1 MGRKGSGH
9 SPWLITSSAR
19 FLIRDRCIGVLNLR
33 VSRSPRVARICSD
46 LHTSKRAV
54 VAAFDGGKVTGGHA
68 PTSNHVS
75 RHRPARLGDGAPW
88 KGPVLMR
95 SFSAEHR
102 ET

>member
-1 MGRKGSGH
+1 MS
-9 SPWLITSSAR
+9 
-19 FLIRDRCIGVLNLR
+19 
-33 VSRSPRVARICSD
+33 VARICSD
-46 LHTSKRAV
+46 LHTV
-54 VAAFDGGKVTGGHA
+54 VAAFDGGKITGGHA

-95 SFSAEHR
+95 SFSAEHH